1 VRAITVSEPGG
12 PDALVWSE
20 VPDPQ
25 PAVDGVVVD
34 VVATAVNRADVL
46 QRQGRYPPPPGA
58 PPYLGLE
65 CAGTVRSVGPE
76 VSGWSVGDQVC
87 ALLAGGGYAEQVAV
101 PAGQLLPAPVGLD
114 LVTAATL
121 PEVACT
127 VWSNLVMVARIQAG
141 QTVLLHG
148 GASGVGTMAI
158 QVARELGARVAV
170 TAGTASKLE
179 RCKALGAEIAIN
191 YREEDF
197 VAALREQTDGR
208 GADVILDIVGGPYL
222 GRNVDALAPEGTLV
236 VIGLQGG
243 LRGELNLGALLTKGA
258 RVVGTTL
265 RARSAEQK
273 AEIVAEVAWNL
284 WPLVEQQRV
293 RPVVDRVLPL
303 TEAAEAHRALEA
315 GEHVGKIALA
325 VPGQR

>member
-34 VVATAVNRADVL
+34 IVATAVNRADVL

-127 VWSNLVMVARIQAG
+127 VWSNLVMVARLQAG

-158 QVARELGARVAV
+158 QVSRELGARVAV

-179 RCKALGAEIAIN
+179 RCMALGAEIAIN
-191 YREEDF
+191 YRDEDF

-222 GRNVDALAPEGTLV
+222 GSNLDALAPEGTLV

-265 RARSAEQK
+265 RARSAQQK
-273 AEIVAEVAWNL
+273 AEIVAEVAWTL

-315 GEHVGKIALA
+315 GEHVGKIALV
-325 VPGQR
+325 VPRKR